1 MRGGSGGGGSVSARS
16 LFSDATGGCPGEPG
30 WSAGH
35 CEMVPTSG
43 WRERAGFPGQPVGL
57 CGLARRRE
65 RPERAASGIAPGP
78 RGAAA
83 PLRLKARP
91 GPGPVRSARRR
102 AGALSGRCWRRG
114 CALSEMP
121 PLQED
126 LADGRCG

>member
-16 LFSDATGGCPGEPG
+16 LSSDATGGCPGEPG
-30 WSAGH
+30 WSAGR

-91 GPGPVRSARRR
+91 GPGPVPFCPEAGRSPER
-102 AGALSGRCWRRG
+102 AL
-114 CALSEMP
+114 
-121 PLQED
+121 
-126 LADGRCG
+126 LAPGLRFVRNASAAGGPG